1 MAMKPNEKPTSPQP
15 ASEAQQTSKDPAPVQ
30 K

>member
-15 ASEAQQTSKDPAPVQ
+15 SSEIQQTNKDPAPVQ